1 MHFFYHVYIH
11 VYTLCYWINMYN
23 ILCFNKNM
31 MAEVYLIK
39 QHSYIHT
46 VLKSMNQ
53 NWKQWIIQKSVKWHN
68 GVWHDEMNIKK
79 IAASSSTLWGSYQSF
94 ISPSSSS
101 SSTPRIYRTLLHRM
115 RTSPRLPVC
124 APSMYSSVL
133 ASCE

>member
-1 MHFFYHVYIH
+1 MVF
-11 VYTLCYWINMYN
+11 INMYN
-23 ILCFNKNM
+23 ILRFNKNM
-31 MAEVYLIK
+31 MQITKVYLIK

-53 NWKQWIIQKSVKWHN
+53 NWNNEIYKSVCKMAY
-68 GVWHDEMNIKK
+68 VLWHDEMNITK

-124 APSMYSSVL
+124 APSIYSSVL
-133 ASCE
+133 ASYEQRCHF